1 MTMVFCRGCGKELH
15 ETAPICPHCGFVQ
28 PIQSVLIKDSQWMS
42 VTALVLSVMCFLSW
56 FNLTDWDKDAKVGLW
71 MFSISSLVL
80 AVTSIQQ
87 KRSGNIFSFISIA
100 VVVITMLILIGK
112 ST

>member
-15 ETAPICPHCGFVQ
+15 ETAAICPHCGFVQ

-42 VTALVLSVMCFLSW
+42 VTALILSVMCFLNW
-56 FNLTDWDKDAKVGLW
+56 LNLADWDKDVKSGLW
-71 MFSISSLVL
+71 ILSISSLAL